1 MKSRKMLIKLYQS
14 ELHMH
19 NRHVRP
25 ILWTQTK
32 LYARN
37 AGDSFGD
44 AFGRNQKK
52 ISEDDKP
59 MFLRMKEKAK
69 NLWKGSEGG
78 QKTEPEDDD
87 PNNFENQ
94 LREEQDLIRQ
104 DEIAKKDAA
113 VQKARLKSKLFYSD
127 RNLLH
132 NKMPQAGI
140 EWQKNDRQ
148 QSKEFQ
154 SMMLA
159 RFGKATQFNPSAA
172 WPTSDD
178 IQLKKE
184 YEHVLYDGLTLK
196 EMISNAKQEVLDKE
210 NAIMSREIELSKKL
224 EKHDEEIDKWRRR
237 VEGKQ
242 QFSIREQERT
252 QLLLTELREEFGYD
266 INMNDPQFAGKI
278 AEKEKEIAKRI
289 KEEKK
294 EKSKKKKD
302 EWDAKKEAAS
312 TKESEVS
319 SK

>member
-1 MKSRKMLIKLYQS
+1 MKSRKMLVKLCQS
-14 ELHMH
+14 EFYVHHVH
-19 NRHVRP
+19 NRHIRP
-25 ILWTQTK
+25 LLWTQVK

-37 AGDSFGD
+37 ANQQFDGAYD
-44 AFGRNQKK
+44 RNQKK

-69 NLWKGSEGG
+69 NLFKGKG
-78 QKTEPEDDD
+78 QKEEPEDD

-94 LREEQDLIRQ
+94 LKEEQDLIRQ

-132 NKMPQAGI
+132 NRMPQAGI
-140 EWQKNDRQ
+140 EWQKNDKQ

-159 RFGKATQFNPSAA
+159 RFGKATQFNPSVA

-196 EMISNAKQEVLDKE
+196 EMIENAKQEVIDKE
-210 NAIMSREIELSKKL
+210 NTIKSREIELSKNL
-224 EKHDEEIDKWRRR
+224 ENHDQEIERWRKRT
-237 VEGKQ
+237 EGRQ
-242 QFSIREQERT
+242 QSSIKEQERT
-252 QLLLTELREEFGYD
+252 QLLITEVFLIILLALHILGKKINDHHFFPASRRIWLRYQYE
-266 INMNDPQFAGKI
+266 
-278 AEKEKEIAKRI
+278 
-289 KEEKK
+289 
-294 EKSKKKKD
+294 
-302 EWDAKKEAAS
+302 
-312 TKESEVS
+312 
-319 SK
+319 